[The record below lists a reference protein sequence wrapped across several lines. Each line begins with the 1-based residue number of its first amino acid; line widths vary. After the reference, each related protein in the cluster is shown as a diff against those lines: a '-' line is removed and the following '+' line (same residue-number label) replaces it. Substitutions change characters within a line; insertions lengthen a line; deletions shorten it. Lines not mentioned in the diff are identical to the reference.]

1 MRWNG
6 NALISHKK
14 QKSTR
19 RIQMKR
25 RKLVTGGVILA
36 LSLFSSASCL
46 ADDDTALEVIYHLFG
61 PKDSVKEVKEIEALT
76 GASREQQRKADAEEK
91 RLSDEQ
97 LAKQAEYKRKDDVAS
112 KQKKDEFESWSLN
125 KVPRESDFRR
135 WRAEHPMASDQGKKA
150 TWEFIDNVTGN
161 NNGAGGET
169 SNQPNN
175 ARDQARDG
183 AWEAAKAA
191 ASDVRGS
198 VRSTIDGM
206 KCSDGH

>member
-1 MRWNG
+1 
-6 NALISHKK
+6 
-14 QKSTR
+14 
-19 RIQMKR
+19 MKR

-36 LSLFSSASCL
+36 LSLFSSANCL
-46 ADDDTALEVIYHLFG
+46 ADDDITPAAPEVIYHLFG
-61 PKDSVKEVKEIEALT
+61 PKDSVEQVKEIEALT
-76 GASREQQRKADAEEK
+76 GAFQGPPKTTEEKNRERELERKADAEEK

-97 LAKQAEYKRKDDVAS
+97 LAKQAEYKREADIAS
-112 KQKKDEFESWSLN
+112 ERKKVELARQGLWKEPVMS
-125 KVPRESDFRR
+125 
-135 WRAEHPMASDQGKKA
+135 SDQGEKA
-150 TWEFIDNVTGN
+150 TEKFIEAVSGN
-161 NNGAGGET
+161 NKGAGGET

-206 KCSDGH
+206 KNCPDGH